1 MSRSRS
7 GSRLSGPDK
16 PLIVACKQF
25 SEGILSK
32 ATVKDIFLWIDVA
45 GVKFIES
52 NTRRVQWFT
61 PFNEITIWAVDGD
74 VFKLRLLDK
83 KGKLKDKMFLCGSQ
97 KALSLKQ
104 TMEEMVKMYLH
115 QPDLVAE
122 LQKVAADFPV
132 GSILPKDELE
142 AVDHFGAGSFVDPG
156 LADPKQASR
165 RVSRFGGASLSSDG
179 GSPNISNE
187 HSGETSS
194 SSSTIENI
202 TSTDHDI
209 WKSEPVMKGFPAKL
223 IEMSVARQTVTDV
236 IVIIKDNGVHTI
248 NKNTKQGQQQQRT
261 FSFSHKQIVKTKVV
275 GDEFR
280 FIVKGSDGATSVI
293 RYLFNVEDNS
303 KNDDVRKKVVEALD
317 PFFHLRPIEKPP
329 PAPRRAPPMFDDEGF
344 EEQNEAEDE
353 SYRVS
358 QRVQNLAE
366 IMQDCLQRL
375 GGLTTEESLLSEC
388 MDFMEKLNSFIVEGG
403 SED

>member
-1 MSRSRS
+1 MARSRAES
-7 GSRLSGPDK
+7 LLSGPDK
-16 PLIVACKQF
+16 PLIVACKQL
-25 SEGILSK
+25 SEGILNK
-32 ATVKDIFLWIDVA
+32 ASVKDIFLWIDVA
-45 GVKFIES
+45 GVKFIEAH
-52 NTRRVQWFT
+52 TRRVQWFT

-97 KALSLKQ
+97 KALSLKK
-104 TMEEMVKMYLH
+104 TMEEMVKMYLQ
-115 QPDLVAE
+115 QPELVSE

-132 GSILPKDELE
+132 GSTLPKVELE
-142 AVDHFGAGSFVDPG
+142 AVDHFGAGSFADPG
-156 LADPKQASR
+156 LADPKKASR
-165 RVSRFGGASLSSDG
+165 RVTRFGSMSLSPDG
-179 GSPNISNE
+179 GSPNLANE
-187 HSGETSS
+187 YSAETSS
-194 SSSTIENI
+194 NSSGGEQVISID
-202 TSTDHDI
+202 SDI

-261 FSFSHKQIVKTKVV
+261 FSFSHKQIVKTKIV

-293 RYLFNVEDNS
+293 RYLFSVENG
-303 KNDDVRKKVVEALD
+303 NENRDDVRKKVVEALS
-317 PFFHLRPIEKPP
+317 PYFHLRPVEKPP

-358 QRVQNLAE
+358 QV
-366 IMQDCLQRL
+366 
-375 GGLTTEESLLSEC
+375 S
-388 MDFMEKLNSFIVEGG
+388 
-403 SED
+403 